1 MSALT
6 IVAIIAIIILT
17 VGLNGLYHKIFD
29 VYYLGAGGFFK
40 EMPYG
45 SSKPS
50 VYILQKVDE
59 DWRFLSGRAGS
70 KHGYDHS

>member
-40 EMPYG
+40 EWG
-45 SSKPS
+45 ICLAIAFVIVGLIFSA
-50 VYILQKVDE
+50 LGLE
-59 DWRFLSGRAGS
+59 L
-70 KHGYDHS
+70 